1 MVQVT
6 LFVMMVK
13 TPQKIGTTSDID
25 NISLIMTVVVKI
37 NIKKKSNN
45 KNKAKT
51 NVFQLLDH

>member
-1 MVQVT
+1 
-6 LFVMMVK
+6 MMVK